1 MAKFV
6 KKVSGDAPGISTS
19 SLPDIIFMLLF
30 FFMVTYIPKE
40 KESDVSVTLP
50 EATEFVKLEKKEL
63 VSYIYVG
70 VPVKPL
76 QKVYGTSP
84 RIQLNDTYR
93 TIDDIYDFILTERA
107 SRSEAD
113 IPNMSTSLKVDK
125 DVKMGVVID
134 IKQELRKLY
143 ALNISYPVTEAK

>member
-6 KKVSGDAPGISTS
+6 NKISDKAPGISTS

-40 KESDVSVTLP
+40 SESSVQVSLP

-84 RIQLNDTYR
+84 RIQLNDTYKN
-93 TIDDIYDFILTERA
+93 IEDIADFISTERA
-107 SRSEAD
+107 SRSESE
-113 IPNMSTSLKVDK
+113 IPNMTTSLHIDK
-125 DVKMGVVID
+125 GVKMGMVND
-134 IKQELRKLY
+134 IKQELRKKY
-143 ALNISYPVTEAK
+143 ALNISYPVNDAK